1 MATRKKLRTAA
12 PPTVYPFI
20 GSGECGHEDGPVAT
34 AQLHHAL
41 CTLPLAE
48 GYLVA
53 DSNSVRLVSDDG
65 IVTTLAGGHEEGFVD
80 GVGAAARFHYITGVA
95 PHPDGGWVV
104 CDSGNYRIRR
114 VLRDGTVST
123 LAGSDEV
130 VDDDGAGAAASFV
143 DMDGIAPHPEGG
155 WLVVDDCM
163 LRRVLLDGTVSTFA
177 GGENGFAHGL
187 GVAARFGSIHGIAS
201 HPDGGWL
208 VADNGNDRLR
218 RVLLDGTV
226 STLAGSGEN
235 TSSDGIGADA
245 SFEDLDVVAID
256 GSRHA
261 VVAEYEKVRVVN
273 IDTAQVTT
281 LAGGGESTGVCLAS
295 DASFGCLSSVA
306 IDNDG
311 SVLITD
317 TNVNQIFRIT
327 GTGLVAPAEPSAP
340 PEVAAPHPLAQAFG
354 ELLESGA
361 RSDVTFELGSGETV
375 KAHQTILCARSAY
388 FEAMFAR
395 ESSFAEADGV
405 VKLPECDSAAALE
418 AVLKWLYTGGAEL
431 ADAAVAMDTLRLAHG
446 FMADTLVEHCA
457 ERLQSLLAVENM
469 LVIFILSD
477 ELRVASLRAAA
488 LAFCGENFAVLPKE
502 EAGAFMQNHTE
513 LALEV
518 FHLAAGRGA

>member
-1 MATRKKLRTAA
+1 MAVMKRRRTHL
-12 PPTVYPFI
+12 PPTVHPFI
-20 GSGECGHEDGPVAT
+20 GSGEAGHEDGPAAT
-34 AQLHHAL
+34 AKLYNPN
-41 CTLPLAE
+41 CVLPLAE
-48 GYLVA
+48 GGYVVG
-53 DSNSVRLVSDDG
+53 DQVTVRLVSEDG
-65 IVTTLAGGHEEGFVD
+65 IVTTLAGNGDEGFAD
-80 GVGAAARFHYITGVA
+80 GVGAAARFSSLCAIA

-104 CDSGNYRIRR
+104 CANRRIRR

-123 LAGSDEV
+123 LAGSGEAGDA
-130 VDDDGAGAAASFV
+130 DGAGALASFGLPS
-143 DMDGIAPHPEGG
+143 DITPHPDGG
-155 WLVVDDCM
+155 WLVAESDNNR
-163 LRRVLLDGTVSTFA
+163 LRRVQLDGTVSTFA
-177 GGENGFAHGL
+177 GSDEGFADGV
-187 GVAARFGSIHGIAS
+187 GVAAQFNWPTGIAP

-208 VADNGNDRLR
+208 ICDHSNHRLR

-235 TSSDGIGADA
+235 ESRDGVGADA
-245 SFEDLDVVAID
+245 CFEWPIDVAVD
-256 GSRHA
+256 GSRRA
-261 VVAEYEKVRVVN
+261 VITENHKVRVVN

-281 LAGGGESTGVCLAS
+281 LAGGGDSSPADICLAS
-295 DASFGCLSSVA
+295 DAGFDDLAGVA
-306 IDNDG
+306 IEDDG
-311 SVLITD
+311 DIVLVDCGSGRIY
-317 TNVNQIFRIT
+317 RIT
-327 GTGLVAPAEPSAP
+327 STGLVAQAEPQPEAP
-340 PEVAAPHPLAQAFG
+340 PHPLAQAFG
-354 ELLESGA
+354 ALLESGA

-388 FEAMFAR
+388 FEAMFTR
-395 ESSFAEADGV
+395 ESSFAEAGGV

-418 AVLKWLYTGGAEL
+418 AVLKWLYTGSAEL
-431 ADAAVAMDTLRLAHG
+431 ADAAVATDALRLAHS
-446 FMADTLVEHCA
+446 FMADALVEHCA

>member
-1 MATRKKLRTAA
+1 M
-12 PPTVYPFI
+12 
-20 GSGECGHEDGPVAT
+20 
-34 AQLHHAL
+34 
-41 CTLPLAE
+41 
-48 GYLVA
+48 
-53 DSNSVRLVSDDG
+53 
-65 IVTTLAGGHEEGFVD
+65 
-80 GVGAAARFHYITGVA
+80 
-95 PHPDGGWVV
+95 
-104 CDSGNYRIRR
+104 
-114 VLRDGTVST
+114 LRDGTVST

-130 VDDDGAGAAASFV
+130 VDDDGAGAVASFV

-177 GGENGFAHGL
+177 GGGEAGFADGL
-187 GVAARFGSIHGIAS
+187 GVAARFAGVRGIAS

-226 STLAGSGEN
+226 STLAGSGES
-235 TSSDGIGADA
+235 TSRDGIGADA
-245 SFEDLDVVAID
+245 SFESPTGVAID

-261 VVAEYEKVRVVN
+261 VVVETEKVRVVN

-281 LAGGGESTGVCLAS
+281 LAGGGSGGASIGVCLAS
-295 DASFGCLSSVA
+295 DAHFEDLSGVA

-311 SVLITD
+311 NVLISD
-317 TNVNQIFRIT
+317 THVDQIFRIT
-327 GTGLVAPAEPSAP
+327 CTGLVAPAEPSAP

-388 FEAMFAR
+388 FEAMFTR
-395 ESSFAEADGV
+395 ESSFAEAGGV

-418 AVLKWLYTGGAEL
+418 AVLKWLYTGSAEL
-431 ADAAVAMDTLRLAHG
+431 ADAAVATDALRLAHS
-446 FMADTLVEHCA
+446 FMADALVEHCA